1 MSQRV
6 KNSDNSPYKDVESV
20 ADVREFPETD
30 GEILTAEKFIALADD
45 LQALVERLA
54 AVEASGGGSVP
65 EYGGFD
71 IPYTEIS
78 VGSPSDSAR
87 VGRCE
92 WVKDAAGVVTA
103 RINIADVNSTS
114 TAYIIIDPAFLL
126 AEGLPAPVAMPTTG
140 GLTSEIIPVNAIVMN
155 GSTIR
160 PVKYAT
166 WDSAGDF
173 DGFEIALDAA
183 ASVGQVFAHFTYPT
197 INS

>member
-6 KNSDNSPYKDVESV
+6 KDAANSPYQAAESV
-20 ADVREFPETD
+20 TDIREFPETD

-45 LQALVERLA
+45 AQALAERLA
-54 AVEASGGGSVP
+54 VVEATGGGP
-65 EYGGFD
+65 AAELGGFD
-71 IPYTEIS
+71 IPYTKIS
-78 VGSPSDSAR
+78 VNSPSDNAR
-87 VGRCE
+87 TGRCE
-92 WVKDAAGVVTA
+92 WVKDENGVVTA

-126 AEGLPAPVAMPTTG
+126 SEGLPAPAVMPTTRT
-140 GLTSEIIPVNAIVMN
+140 LTSVIIPVNAVVMN

-166 WDSAGDF
+166 WDAAGDF

-183 ASVGQVFAHFTYPT
+183 ASVGQVFAQFTYPT